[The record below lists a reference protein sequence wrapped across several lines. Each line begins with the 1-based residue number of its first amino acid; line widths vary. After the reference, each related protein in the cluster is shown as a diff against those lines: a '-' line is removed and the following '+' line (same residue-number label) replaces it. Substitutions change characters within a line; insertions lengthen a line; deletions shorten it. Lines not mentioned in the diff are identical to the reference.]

1 MTNYFLINTLA
12 LVTSIL
18 MLIFAFFVISQRKG
32 RKLSSIL
39 LSFFLLSNS
48 LYIIDFIL
56 PTIEDL
62 LKISLDWFHQ
72 IGFAFG
78 FLFGPLI
85 YLFICSITKKNY
97 KLSPKE
103 SWHFLL
109 FVISFIIVISR
120 ISIPRELEISVLN
133 LQLFPYLIMCIL
145 VIRNYRNEIREYYSF
160 IDKINLTWLLYV
172 VVGFFLMWFIDLIS
186 FILFEFGVNNL
197 YLFNDLTFI
206 SILINFIF
214 AILIFY
220 KALQQPQFLFDLTD
234 DMKIHKYESSK
245 LSREEKEKFLKQIED
260 YFVREKPYLNPSLT
274 IKDVADATNINSKY
288 ISQVINESLN
298 KNFYDFINSYRVK
311 EAMEQLLINGGKEKT
326 ILEIL
331 YDSGFNSKSA
341 FNTAFKKN
349 TGFTPTEFR
358 HQNITA

>member
-18 MLIFAFFVISQRKG
+18 MLIFSFFVISQRKG

-62 LKISLDWFHQ
+62 VKISLGWFHQ

-97 KLSPKE
+97 KLSLKE
-103 SWHFLL
+103 SWHFIL
-109 FVISFIIVISR
+109 FVVVFIVVISKTY
-120 ISIPRELEISVLN
+120 IAWEILYAILD
-133 LQLFPYLIMCIL
+133 LQLFPYLIMCVI
-145 VIRNYRNEIREYYSF
+145 VIRKYRNEIKEYYSF
-160 IDKINLTWLLYV
+160 IDKISLTWLLYV
-172 VVGFFLMWFIDLIS
+172 VVGFFLMWFIDLIN
-186 FILFEFGVNNL
+186 FLLLEVGVENI
-197 YLFNDLTFI
+197 YLMNDLIFI

-234 DMKIHKYESSK
+234 DIKIHKYESSK
-245 LSREEKEKFLKQIED
+245 LSREEKEEFLKKIED
-260 YFVREKPYLNPSLT
+260 YFVNEKPYLNPSLT